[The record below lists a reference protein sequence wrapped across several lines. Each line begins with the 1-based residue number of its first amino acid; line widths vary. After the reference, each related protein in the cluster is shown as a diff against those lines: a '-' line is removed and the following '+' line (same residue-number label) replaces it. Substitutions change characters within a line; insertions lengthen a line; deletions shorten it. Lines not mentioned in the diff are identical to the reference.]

1 MKVNPISD
9 RVIVKR
15 IDADTAT
22 SSGIIIP
29 DNVAEKPDRGVVLA
43 VGEGRRT
50 EAGDL
55 VPMTVSVNDQ
65 VIFGK
70 FSGQVV
76 KIDGEELLILRE
88 EEIYAIIEEGE

>member
-9 RVIVKR
+9 RVLVKR

>member
-29 DNVAEKPDRGVVLA
+29 DNVAEKPDRGIVLA

-88 EEIYAIIEEGE
+88 EEIYAIIEGGE

>member
-55 VPMTVSVNDQ
+55 VPMTVSVDDQ